1 MISLRHLRLFLVTV
15 GLSCFAAAA
24 HAQEKPPDRAAAQ
37 QMKRAKALRDK
48 DKFNLLS
55 PYFKSWL
62 NEDALFLISAEGR
75 RRFLDLASDE
85 ERSEFIGQF
94 WRNRSQDPDG
104 IENVFEEEYYR
115 RFLYA
120 NQHFGGHW
128 EGWKTDRGRLYI
140 MLGPPDEID
149 SYPAHTSCFDPA
161 HSNETTSDAPARI
174 TWKYRNLYAKGED
187 FDVWF
192 AQGEFG
198 TMEAD
203 ESTFQFSMEPCR
215 FVPRP
220 IEGGV
225 EGIFAAV
232 LTAEEKY
239 RDFDLADNSPSAVR
253 QGHPKN
259 RDLEALLNSRV
270 QRTQFPLQVLFD
282 EHRATKITSV
292 RVAIPSNAKHTIA
305 SAAIYERFMNKAT
318 GEIEAQF
325 ELSVFPIRSE
335 TRSPEWIELCD
346 KYIPL
351 QRGKY
356 ELQIAVKDAATG
368 EVATHYSEV
377 LISDA
382 AN

>member
-1 MISLRHLRLFLVTV
+1 
-15 GLSCFAAAA
+15 
-24 HAQEKPPDRAAAQ
+24 
-37 QMKRAKALRDK
+37 MKRAKALRDK

-85 ERSEFIGQF
+85 ERLEFIGQF
-94 WRNRSQDPDG
+94 WRNRSLDPDG

-115 RFLYA
+115 RFVYA

-128 EGWKTDRGRLYI
+128 DGWKTDRGRLYI

-161 HSNETTSDAPARI
+161 HSNETVSDAPTRI
-174 TWKYRNLYAKGED
+174 TWKYRNLFANGED

-220 IEGGV
+220 LEGGV

-239 RDFDLADNSPSAVR
+239 RDFDLASNSPSAVR

-259 RDLEALLNSRV
+259 RDLEALLNSRGE
-270 QRTQFPLQVLFD
+270 RTQFPLRVLMD
-282 EHRATKITSV
+282 EHHATKITSLTSV
-292 RVAIPSNAKHTIA
+292 RVAIPPNAKRTIV
-305 SAAIYERFMNKAT
+305 SAAIYGQFMNRAT
-318 GEIEAQF
+318 GKMESQF

-346 KYIPL
+346 KFIPL

-356 ELQIAVKDAATG
+356 ELQIAVKDTVTG
-368 EVATHYSEV
+368 AVATHYSEV
-377 LISDA
+377 VISGA